1 MAPFLLQERD
11 LSWFRL
17 SNYLKTPSPAFHF
30 ASCYVFIWCVPH
42 ILECSFIQLFIQIS
56 SSSPFLLPQT
66 SFTQL
71 CWNTGPRR
79 PNHFSM
85 LFYKAQPGSFC
96 RNEFLCLVCYQSF
109 VPTCSVCSSQ
119 PGIICFSLPPRRH
132 CSNRNACFHSHTSIR
147 ALLFQYHRTK
157 SVPFSGMGYHHSFST
172 LRSVC

>member
-17 SNYLKTPSPAFHF
+17 SNYLKMPSAAFHF

-56 SSSPFLLPQT
+56 SSSPYLLPQT

-71 CWNTGPRR
+71 CWNTGPRC

-85 LFYKAQPGSFC
+85 LFYKHNQVLFVDMNSSVLCVTKALFLLAVFVPVSLASSASVSLPGDTVQTGMPVSTPASGHC
-96 RNEFLCLVCYQSF
+96 CSSTTGPSLCLF
-109 VPTCSVCSSQ
+109 LGWDTTIPLVP
-119 PGIICFSLPPRRH
+119 
-132 CSNRNACFHSHTSIR
+132 
-147 ALLFQYHRTK
+147 
-157 SVPFSGMGYHHSFST
+157 
-172 LRSVC
+172 